1 MDVGLCFDVS
11 YLWFLRSCLLSS
23 KVSLSLTCT
32 SYAGDAFPIDPG
44 LMSIPLKVP
53 AIRTY
58 ERITFVSGKAI
69 QFFFNMQENLVFP
82 HRFRLSVSFID
93 MQSGGLLP
101 LLHYLW
107 VNGFP
112 GTHTVLQRP
121 KAVPEEREKI
131 QSLCFNR
138 GGEPTTGPLI
148 YSHSNYVNNR
158 KATEQI
164 LPTLTYLLE

>member
-1 MDVGLCFDVS
+1 
-11 YLWFLRSCLLSS
+11 
-23 KVSLSLTCT
+23 
-32 SYAGDAFPIDPG
+32 
-44 LMSIPLKVP
+44 MSIPLKVP

-121 KAVPEEREKI
+121 KAVPEERERNPKAANQGSRLSPGAAVSCWAAVRRI
-131 QSLCFNR
+131 NWLKWERLKQSHVRAL
-138 GGEPTTGPLI
+138 LI
-148 YSHSNYVNNR
+148 DLIFMKY
-158 KATEQI
+158 
-164 LPTLTYLLE
+164 